1 MFYGVIML
9 TGANLLLRL
18 VGMGF
23 QVYLSSRTGAA
34 GIGLLQLVLAVTGL
48 FFTLG
53 S

>member
-1 MFYGVIML
+1 MFYGAIML

-34 GIGLLQLVLAVTGL
+34 GIGLLQRSEERRVGKECL
-48 FFTLG
+48 
-53 S
+53 